1 METDGL
7 TIMTKL
13 FPLINA
19 TALITLIGLILRHR
33 IANRK
38 TDLEARKVGIEED
51 EFDRKGWRELIE
63 TLTAQVERA
72 NAQINSL
79 TGQVTALQTE
89 NGQLRSEVRE
99 LHTLVEGARRQ
110 NLQEGSSAA
119 AAVLA
124 AIPPENI
131 PPATRDALRRVR
143 GDT

>member
-1 METDGL
+1 MEADGL

-33 IANRK
+33 VVNRK
-38 TDLEARKVGIEED
+38 IDIEEGD
-51 EFDRKGWRELIE
+51 FDRKGWKELIG
-63 TLTAQVERA
+63 TLTEQVERL
-72 NAQINSL
+72 SK
-79 TGQVTALQTE
+79 QVTDLQTE
-89 NGQLRSEVRE
+89 NSQLRSEVRD
-99 LHTLVEGARRQ
+99 LHGALEGIRRQ

-119 AAVLA
+119 NAILS

-143 GDT
+143 GDK

>member
-7 TIMTKL
+7 AIMTKL

-33 IANRK
+33 VVNRK
-38 TDLEARKVGIEED
+38 IDIEAGD
-51 EFDRKGWRELIE
+51 FDRKGWKELIG
-63 TLTAQVERA
+63 TLTEQVDRL
-72 NAQINSL
+72 SK
-79 TGQVTALQTE
+79 QVADLQTE
-89 NGQLRSEVRE
+89 NGQLRTEVRD
-99 LHTLVEGARRQ
+99 LHSVLEGIRRQ

-124 AIPPENI
+124 AIPQENI

>member
-7 TIMTKL
+7 AIMTKL

-33 IANRK
+33 VVNRK
-38 TDLEARKVGIEED
+38 IDIEEGD
-51 EFDRKGWRELIE
+51 FDRRGWKELIG
-63 TLTAQVERA
+63 TLTEQVDRL
-72 NAQINSL
+72 SK
-79 TGQVTALQTE
+79 QVADLQTE
-89 NGQLRSEVRE
+89 NGQLRTEVRD
-99 LHTLVEGARRQ
+99 LHGVLEGIRRQ